1 MFVVGGAEDD
11 SVRLYGLGK
20 VGGVGGC
27 SANLSAPKCRK
38 FGCLAVTFFQTIP
51 TCNCTIT
58 LFFHYK
64 L

>member
-38 FGCLAVTFFQTIP
+38 FGCLAVTFFSDNT
-51 TCNCTIT
+51 
-58 LFFHYK
+58 YM
-64 L
+64 